1 MKRLLQLFGIV
12 LFLAAS
18 ATIAPNVYAIDG
30 GTLQIA
36 MDMENGWLAFEVISS
51 GEDADDAF
59 NYRMPDTFD
68 GIGAQ
73 LLDDGTL
80 RAQIRV
86 QINHERGEA
95 GPLANISEVNLDLL
109 SFQDAI
115 DNMIVS
121 GNIGDVRFVDSARQA
136 YDRWSDDG
144 GATWTDTD
152 NWNTTKFKWFCSGQS
167 YLANTFGPDRGFVD
181 GIYINGEEVGL
192 PFGRLF
198 ALDLANRDFYQV
210 SGNAGSAPGGIG
222 GMPFDS
228 LENAAL
234 VDTGETD
241 HVALL
246 MSPDFGSQTMRMYI
260 GEKGKDVDGSP
271 SDSFLA
277 RNGLAYG
284 SWYYLNDSL
293 PALGD
298 KETEGSFDT
307 TLAGALTSSK
317 MEDVDTSPSD
327 PTKVVLGDQDSGTF
341 TFDFNLKFSRGS
353 FNANA
358 SNFSITKLRNNE
370 DGVGNLGDPDNVDW
384 TDTTTLNGT
393 TFKDGLIFVNEDNG
407 RGEIWV
413 MEPDG
418 SNPLLIGHSLP
429 GKGDGSGAE
438 STGVL
443 DISTLVG
450 YNPGSVVLS
459 NNQGFYDSSLSVLI
473 NPNATLRSED

>member
-30 GTLQIA
+30 GTLQIEA
-36 MDMENGWLAFEVISS
+36 ENGWKAFEVISS
-51 GEDADDAF
+51 GEDADDGF
-59 NYRMPDTFD
+59 KYPMPGTFD

-73 LLDDGTL
+73 LLDDSTL
-80 RAQIRV
+80 RV
-86 QINHERGEA
+86 QVNHERGEA
-95 GPLANISEVNLDLL
+95 GPLANISEVNLDLAN
-109 SFQDAI
+109 FQTAI
-115 DNMIVS
+115 TNMISFGNTGGVS
-121 GNIGDVRFVDSARQA
+121 FVDSARQA

-152 NWNTTKFKWFCSGQS
+152 SWNITKFKWFCSGQS

-181 GIYINGEEVGL
+181 GIYINGEEQGL

-210 SGNAGSAPGGIG
+210 SGNAGSAPGGTG

-260 GEKGKDVDGSP
+260 GEKGKAPDGSA
-271 SDSFLA
+271 SNSFLS

-293 PALGD
+293 PVFVD
-298 KETEGSFDT
+298 KKTKGFFDT
-307 TLAGALTSSK
+307 TLDGALTSSK

-370 DGVGNLGDPDNVDW
+370 DGAGNLGDPDNVDW
-384 TDTTTLNGT
+384 TDTTTLNGE

-418 SNPLLIGHSLP
+418 SNPLVIGHSLP

-459 NNQGFYDSSLSVLI
+459 NNQGFFDSSLSVLV

>member
-12 LFLAAS
+12 LFLVAS

-30 GTLQIA
+30 GTLQIEA
-36 MDMENGWLAFEVISS
+36 ENGWLAFEVISS
-51 GEDADDAF
+51 GEDADNGF
-59 NYRMPDTFD
+59 YRMPDFFD

-80 RAQIRV
+80 RV
-86 QINHERGEA
+86 QVNHERGVE
-95 GPLANISEVNLDLL
+95 GPLANISEVNLDLAN
-109 SFQDAI
+109 FKTAI
-115 DNMIVS
+115 ANMISS
-121 GNIGDVRFVDSARQA
+121 GNTGVDSFVTSARQA

-181 GIYINGEEVGL
+181 GIYINGEEQGL

-298 KETEGSFDT
+298 EKTEGSFDT

-327 PTKVVLGDQDSGTF
+327 PTKVVLGDQNSGTF
-341 TFDFNLKFSRGS
+341 TFDFNLKFSGGS
-353 FNANA
+353 FNANR

-393 TFKDGLIFVNEDNG
+393 TFEDGLIFVNEDNS

-418 SNPLLIGHSLP
+418 SNPLVIGHSLP

>member
-36 MDMENGWLAFEVISS
+36 TENEWLAFEVISS
-51 GEDADDAF
+51 GEEADDGS
-59 NYRMPDTFD
+59 YQMPGSFD

-80 RAQIRV
+80 RV
-86 QINHERGEA
+86 QVNHERGVE
-95 GPLANISEVNLDLL
+95 GPLANISEVNLDLAN
-109 SFQDAI
+109 FQAAI
-115 DNMIVS
+115 ALMITFGSTGGVS
-121 GNIGDVRFVDSARQA
+121 FVDSARQA

-181 GIYINGEEVGL
+181 GIYINGEEQGL

-234 VDTGETD
+234 IDTGETD

-260 GEKGKDVDGSP
+260 GEKGKAPDGSF
-271 SDSFLA
+271 SNSFLA

-284 SWYYLNDSL
+284 SWYYL
-293 PALGD
+293 
-298 KETEGSFDT
+298 
-307 TLAGALTSSK
+307 
-317 MEDVDTSPSD
+317 
-327 PTKVVLGDQDSGTF
+327 
-341 TFDFNLKFSRGS
+341 
-353 FNANA
+353 
-358 SNFSITKLRNNE
+358 KLR
-370 DGVGNLGDPDNVDW
+370 
-384 TDTTTLNGT
+384 DT
-393 TFKDGLIFVNEDNG
+393 
-407 RGEIWV
+407 
-413 MEPDG
+413 
-418 SNPLLIGHSLP
+418 H
-429 GKGDGSGAE
+429 
-438 STGVL
+438 
-443 DISTLVG
+443 
-450 YNPGSVVLS
+450 
-459 NNQGFYDSSLSVLI
+459 
-473 NPNATLRSED
+473 

>member
-30 GTLQIA
+30 GTLQIEA
-36 MDMENGWLAFEVISS
+36 ENGWLAFEVISS
-51 GEDADDAF
+51 GEDADDGF
-59 NYRMPDTFD
+59 DYRMPDFFD

-80 RAQIRV
+80 RV
-86 QINHERGEA
+86 QVNHERGVE
-95 GPLANISEVNLDLL
+95 GPLANISEVNLDLAK
-109 SFQDAI
+109 FKDAI
-115 DNMIVS
+115 ALMITFGS
-121 GNIGDVRFVDSARQA
+121 TGGVRFVDSARQA

-181 GIYINGEEVGL
+181 GIYINGEEQGL

-298 KETEGSFDT
+298 KKTKGSFDT

-327 PTKVVLGDQDSGTF
+327 PTKVVLGDQNSGTF
-341 TFDFNLKFSRGS
+341 TFDFNLKFSGGS

-358 SNFSITKLRNNE
+358 SNFSITKLRNNQ
-370 DGVGNLGDPDNVDW
+370 GGPGNLGDPDNVDW

-418 SNPLLIGHSLP
+418 SNPLVIGHSLP
-429 GKGDGSGAE
+429 GKGLGEGAE

-459 NNQGFYDSSLSVLI
+459 NNQGFYDSSLNVLI

>member
-30 GTLQIA
+30 GTLQIEA
-36 MDMENGWLAFEVISS
+36 ENGWLAFEVISS
-51 GEDADDAF
+51 GEDADDGF
-59 NYRMPDTFD
+59 KYPMPDTFD

-73 LLDDGTL
+73 LLDDWTL
-80 RAQIRV
+80 RV
-86 QINHERGEA
+86 QVNHERGEA
-95 GPLANISEVNLDLL
+95 GPLANISEVNLDLAN
-109 SFQDAI
+109 FKTAI
-115 DNMIVS
+115 ANMISS
-121 GNIGDVRFVDSARQA
+121 GNTGVDSFVTSARQA

-181 GIYINGEEVGL
+181 GIYINGEEQGL

-260 GEKGKDVDGSP
+260 GEKGKAPDGSA
-271 SDSFLA
+271 SNSFLA

-293 PALGD
+293 PDFVDEKTKGF
-298 KETEGSFDT
+298 FDT
-307 TLAGALTSSK
+307 TLDGALTSSK

-341 TFDFNLKFSRGS
+341 TFDFKLVFSGGS
-353 FNANA
+353 FNTKA

-370 DGVGNLGDPDNVDW
+370 DGDGNLGDPDNVDW
-384 TDTTTLNGT
+384 TDTTTLNGE
-393 TFKDGLIFVNEDNG
+393 TFKDGLIFVNEDNS

-418 SNPLLIGHSLP
+418 SNPVVIGHSLP
-429 GKGDGSGAE
+429 QAGGFGAE

-459 NNQGFYDSSLSVLI
+459 NNQGFFDSSLSVLI

>member
-30 GTLQIA
+30 GTLQIEA
-36 MDMENGWLAFEVISS
+36 ENGWKAFEVISS
-51 GEDADDAF
+51 GENADDEF
-59 NYRMPDTFD
+59 YRMPDFFD

-80 RAQIRV
+80 RV
-86 QINHERGEA
+86 QVNHERGVE
-95 GPLANISEVNLDLL
+95 GPLANISEVNLDLAK
-109 SFQDAI
+109 FKDAI
-115 DNMIVS
+115 ALMITFGS
-121 GNIGDVRFVDSARQA
+121 TGGIRFVDSARQA

-144 GATWTDTD
+144 GATWSDTD

-181 GIYINGEEVGL
+181 GIYINGEEQGL

-234 VDTGETD
+234 VDTGNTKN
-241 HVALL
+241 VALL

-298 KETEGSFDT
+298 KKTKGSFDT

-327 PTKVVLGDQDSGTF
+327 PTKVVLGDQNSGTF
-341 TFDFNLKFSRGS
+341 TFDFNLKFSGGS
-353 FNANA
+353 FNANR

-384 TDTTTLNGT
+384 TDTTTLNGE

-418 SNPLLIGHSLP
+418 SNPLVIGHSLR

-438 STGVL
+438 STGIL

-459 NNQGFYDSSLSVLI
+459 NNQGFYDSSLNVLI

>member
-1 MKRLLQLFGIV
+1 MKRLLRLFGIV
-12 LFLAAS
+12 LFLVAS

-30 GTLQIA
+30 GPLQIEA
-36 MDMENGWLAFEVISS
+36 ENGWLAFEVISS
-51 GEDADDAF
+51 GEAAGDGS
-59 NYRMPDTFD
+59 YQMPDTFD

-73 LLDDGTL
+73 LLNDGTL
-80 RAQIRV
+80 RV
-86 QINHERGEA
+86 QVNHERGVG
-95 GPLANISEVNLDLL
+95 GPLANISEVNLDLFNL
-109 SFQDAI
+109 QVAI
-115 DNMIVS
+115 VLMVIS
-121 GNIGDVRFVDSARQA
+121 GGTGGVTFVDSARQA
-136 YDRWSDDG
+136 YDRWSADG
-144 GATWTDTD
+144 GATWADTH

-167 YLANTFGPDRGFVD
+167 YLADTFGPDRGFVD
-181 GIYINGEEVGL
+181 GIYINGEEEGL

-234 VDTGETD
+234 IDTGETD

-246 MSPDFGSQTMRMYI
+246 MSPDFGSETMRMYI
-260 GEKGKDVDGSP
+260 GEKGKAPDGTASN
-271 SDSFLA
+271 SFLA

-293 PALGD
+293 PVSVGE
-298 KETEGSFDT
+298 KSKGFFDT
-307 TLAGALTSSK
+307 TLEGALTSSK

-327 PTKVVLGDQDSGTF
+327 PTKVVLGDQNSGVF
-341 TFDFNLKFSRGS
+341 IFDFKLVFTRGS
-353 FNANA
+353 FNTRI
-358 SNFSITKLRNNE
+358 SNFSITKIRDDE
-370 DGVGNLGDPDNVDW
+370 DGIGNLGDPDNVDW
-384 TDTTTLNGT
+384 TDATTLNGE
-393 TFKDGLIFVNEDNG
+393 TFEDGLIFVNEDNG

-418 SNPLLIGHSLP
+418 SNPLVIGHSLP

-473 NPNATLRSED
+473 NPNATPLE

>member
-30 GTLQIA
+30 GTLQIEA
-36 MDMENGWLAFEVISS
+36 ENGWLAFEVISS
-51 GEDADDAF
+51 GEDADDGF
-59 NYRMPDTFD
+59 KYPMPDTFD

-80 RAQIRV
+80 RV
-86 QINHERGEA
+86 QVNHERGVE
-95 GPLANISEVNLDLL
+95 GPLANISEVNLDLAN
-109 SFQDAI
+109 FQTAI
-115 DNMIVS
+115 TNMISGGNTGGVS
-121 GNIGDVRFVDSARQA
+121 FVDSARQA

-181 GIYINGEEVGL
+181 GIYINGEEQGL

-246 MSPDFGSQTMRMYI
+246 LSPDFGSQTMRMYI
-260 GEKGKDVDGSP
+260 GEKGKAPDGSA
-271 SDSFLA
+271 SNSFLA

-293 PALGD
+293 PVFVDEKTKGF
-298 KETEGSFDT
+298 FDT
-307 TLAGALTSSK
+307 TLDGALTSSK

-327 PTKVVLGDQDSGTF
+327 PTKVVLGDQNSGTF
-341 TFDFNLKFSRGS
+341 TFDFKLVFSGGS

-358 SNFSITKLRNNE
+358 SNFSITKLRINE
-370 DGVGNLGDPDNVDW
+370 DGDGNLGDPDNVDW
-384 TDTTTLNGT
+384 TDTTTLNGE
-393 TFKDGLIFVNEDNG
+393 TFEDGLIFVNADNS

-418 SNPLLIGHSLP
+418 SNPVVIGHSLP

-459 NNQGFYDSSLSVLI
+459 NNQGFFDSSLSVLI

>member
-18 ATIAPNVYAIDG
+18 ATIVPNVYAIDG
-30 GTLQIA
+30 GTLQIEA
-36 MDMENGWLAFEVISS
+36 ENGWLAFEVISS
-51 GEDADDAF
+51 GENADDGF
-59 NYRMPDTFD
+59 YQMPDTFD

-80 RAQIRV
+80 RV
-86 QINHERGEA
+86 QVNHERGEA

-115 DNMIVS
+115 DNMISS
-121 GNIGDVRFVDSARQA
+121 GNIGEDVRFVDSARQA

-181 GIYINGEEVGL
+181 GIYINREEVGL

-298 KETEGSFDT
+298 KETKGSFDT

-327 PTKVVLGDQDSGTF
+327 PTKVVLGDQNSGTF
-341 TFDFNLKFSRGS
+341 TFDFNLKFSGGS

-358 SNFSITKLRNNE
+358 SSFSITKLRNNE

-393 TFKDGLIFVNEDNG
+393 TFEDGLIFVNEDNS

-418 SNPLLIGHSLP
+418 SNPLVIGHSLP
-429 GKGDGSGAE
+429 GKGLGEGAE

-459 NNQGFYDSSLSVLI
+459 NNQGFFDSSLSVLI